1 MNGSLHPRAPSRRRS
16 HILYPHPMLPARR
29 ALAWF
34 ALIFGAWTAFG
45 LLNAAQY
52 QLMLSLRGET
62 RPVWMV
68 LGPSLVG
75 SWIWAC
81 YTPGLVIL
89 SRRLRHVRE
98 RQRSRLRGWTRFVA
112 LHLVILGVGAV
123 LDALVWAWVRPLI
136 DGIALPFG
144 RVFASTL
151 MVNVGSYLVV
161 VTLAEAAD
169 YAARW
174 RERERA
180 AAALAR
186 TAETLRHQLDE
197 ARLRALEAQLRPH
210 FLYNTLNLVAELV
223 HEEPQAADEMLTH
236 LGALLRR
243 SYRENSHLVRLEA
256 EIGFVR
262 AYAEILA
269 RRYRDR
275 ATLTISI
282 PAEVAGCL
290 VPAFLLQPLVE
301 NAFRHGVERYESAS
315 LVEIVARRDGDLL
328 QIRVRDRMSGSPL
341 HLSPFST
348 APVDGPPSEDGVGL
362 RNTRERLAVLYGAR
376 AGVSLVRTDLETV
389 VSVWLPFHVE
399 WAVGRPPGVSTMPD
413 AVGV

>member
-1 MNGSLHPRAPSRRRS
+1 MPPVRR
-16 HILYPHPMLPARR
+16 MLG
-29 ALAWF
+29 WF

-45 LLNAAQY
+45 LLSAAQN
-52 QLMLSLRGET
+52 QLLLTLRGEA
-62 RPVWMV
+62 RPLWSVV
-68 LGPSLVG
+68 GPSLVG
-75 SWIWAC
+75 AWIWAC
-81 YTPGLVIL
+81 YTPGLIVL
-89 SRRLRHVRE
+89 ARYLRGLRE
-98 RQRSRLRGWTRFVA
+98 RQASRSRGWLMFLA
-112 LHLVILGVGAV
+112 LHLAILSVGAA
-123 LDALVWAWVRPLI
+123 LDALVWASVRPLI
-136 DGIALPFG
+136 DGVVMPLS
-144 RVFASTL
+144 RVFAGTL

-186 TAETLRHQLDE
+186 TTETLRHQLDE

-243 SYRENSHLVRLEA
+243 SYRGSTHLVPLEE
-256 EIGFVR
+256 EIRFVR

-275 ATLTISI
+275 ATLTISV
-282 PAEVAGCL
+282 PTELQACP

-301 NAFRHGVERYESAS
+301 NAFRHGVERYECAS
-315 LVEIVARRDGDLL
+315 LVEVSARRQGESL
-328 QIRVRDRMSGSPL
+328 QIRVRDRVSGVPPTAHEVSQMSETG
-341 HLSPFST
+341 
-348 APVDGPPSEDGVGL
+348 EEGVGL
-362 RNTRERLAVLYGAR
+362 RNTRERLAVLYGA
-376 AGVSLVRTDLETV
+376 AGGVSLVQTQYEAV
-389 VSVWLPFHVE
+389 ASVWLPF
-399 WAVGRPPGVSTMPD
+399 RSD
-413 AVGV
+413 AVRMQDGIDVSDVVGV

>member
-1 MNGSLHPRAPSRRRS
+1 MSSTRRV
-16 HILYPHPMLPARR
+16 LGWL
-29 ALAWF
+29 

-45 LLNAAQY
+45 LLSAAQY
-52 QLMLSLRGET
+52 QLTLSLRGET
-62 RPVWMV
+62 RPLWAVI
-68 LGPSLVG
+68 GPSLVG
-75 SWIWAC
+75 AWIWAC
-81 YTPGLVIL
+81 YTPGLVAL
-89 SRRLRHVRE
+89 SRVLRRVRE
-98 RQRSRLRGWTRFVA
+98 SQPSRVRGWLLFLT
-112 LHLVILGVGAV
+112 LHLLVLSVGAV
-123 LDALVWAWVRPLI
+123 LDTLVWASVRPWI
-136 DGIALPFG
+136 DGIVVPLG

-151 MVNVGSYLVV
+151 MVNVGSYLTV

-197 ARLRALEAQLRPH
+197 ARLRTLEAQLRPH

-243 SYRENSHLVRLEA
+243 SYRESPHLVPLA
-256 EIGFVR
+256 DEIHFVR

-275 ATLTISI
+275 ATLTIAV
-282 PAEVAGCL
+282 PAELQQCP

-301 NAFRHGVERYESAS
+301 NAFRHGVERYERGS
-315 LVEIVARRDGDLL
+315 LIEISARRQSEAL
-328 QIRVRDRMSGSPL
+328 QIRVRDRVSDMPRSWSLVSDFPTTLALRELPGR
-341 HLSPFST
+341 
-348 APVDGPPSEDGVGL
+348 EDEGIGL
-362 RNTRERLAVLYGAR
+362 RNTRERLAVLYGAA
-376 AGVSLVRTDLETV
+376 AGVSLVQTQNETV
-389 VSVWLPFHVE
+389 ASVWMPFRPESRGVAPSQSVTAGSE
-399 WAVGRPPGVSTMPD
+399 VVG
-413 AVGV
+413 A

>member
-1 MNGSLHPRAPSRRRS
+1 MP
-16 HILYPHPMLPARR
+16 PARR
-29 ALAWF
+29 TLAWL

-45 LLNAAQY
+45 LLSGAQY
-52 QLMLSLRGET
+52 QLTLSLRGES
-62 RPVWMV
+62 RPLWPVF
-68 LGPSLVG
+68 GPSLVG
-75 SWIWAC
+75 AWIWAC
-81 YTPGLVIL
+81 YTPGLIWL
-89 SRRLRHVRE
+89 SRRLREVRE
-98 RQRSRLRGWTRFVA
+98 RHTARVRGWTLFFA
-112 LHLVILGVGAV
+112 LHVAILAVGAV
-123 LDALVWAWVRPLI
+123 VDAFIWAHVRPLI
-136 DGIALPFG
+136 DGVAPSFS
-144 RVFASTL
+144 RAFAGTL
-151 MVNVGSYLVV
+151 VVNVGSYLTV

-186 TAETLRHQLDE
+186 TAETLRHQLDD

-223 HEEPQAADEMLTH
+223 HQEPEAADEMLTH

-243 SYRENSHLVRLEA
+243 SYRESAHLVVLED

-275 ATLTISI
+275 ATLTISV
-282 PAEVAGCL
+282 PTELQQCL

-301 NAFRHGVERYESAS
+301 NAFRHGVERYERAS
-315 LVEIVARRDGDLL
+315 LVEVSARRQGESL
-328 QIRVRDRMSGSPL
+328 QLRVRDRVGGPRDVPL
-341 HLSPFST
+341 VS
-348 APVDGPPSEDGVGL
+348 APSKTSEGADEGIGL
-362 RNTRERLAVLYGAR
+362 RNTRERLAVLYGAT
-376 AGVSLVRTDLETV
+376 AGVSLVQTQYETV
-389 VSVWLPFHVE
+389 VSVWLPVRLE
-399 WAVGRPPGVSTMPD
+399 SDGAARSAAPSE

>member
-1 MNGSLHPRAPSRRRS
+1 MPS
-16 HILYPHPMLPARR
+16 ARR
-29 ALAWF
+29 MLGWF

-45 LLNAAQY
+45 LLSAAQY
-52 QLMLSLRGET
+52 QLVLTLRGET
-62 RPVWMV
+62 RPLWSVA
-68 LGPSLVG
+68 GPSLVG
-75 SWIWAC
+75 AWIWAL
-81 YTPGLVIL
+81 YTPGLVWL
-89 SRRLRHVRE
+89 ARHLRRVRE
-98 RQRSRLRGWTRFVA
+98 RDTSRIRGWVTFVA
-112 LHLVILGVGAV
+112 LHLVVLGVGAA
-123 LDALVWAWVRPLI
+123 LDSLVWASVRPLI
-136 DGIALPFG
+136 DGVVMPLS

-186 TAETLRHQLDE
+186 TTETLRHQLDD

-223 HEEPQAADEMLTH
+223 HQEPQAADDMLTH
-236 LGALLRR
+236 LGSLLRR
-243 SYRENSHLVRLEA
+243 SYRASPHLVALA
-256 EIGFVR
+256 EEIRFVR

-275 ATLTISI
+275 ATLIISV
-282 PAEVAGCL
+282 PSELEACP

-301 NAFRHGVERYESAS
+301 NAFRHGVERYECASVVEVSACRNDGS
-315 LVEIVARRDGDLL
+315 LQIKVCDRVAAPFTQAARRISATGEEG
-328 QIRVRDRMSGSPL
+328 I
-341 HLSPFST
+341 
-348 APVDGPPSEDGVGL
+348 GL
-362 RNTRERLAVLYGAR
+362 RNTRERLALLYGA
-376 AGVSLVRTDLETV
+376 AGGVTLVQTQTEAV
-389 VSVWLPFHVE
+389 ASVWLPFQS
-399 WAVGRPPGVSTMPD
+399 GVSEARDGAEISD

>member
-1 MNGSLHPRAPSRRRS
+1 MPS
-16 HILYPHPMLPARR
+16 ARR
-29 ALAWF
+29 ALPWL

-52 QLMLSLRGET
+52 QLVLSLRGET
-62 RPVWMV
+62 RPLWPV

-81 YTPGLVIL
+81 YTPGLIVL
-89 SRRLRHVRE
+89 SRRLRRVRE
-98 RQRSRLRGWTRFVA
+98 RQPSRLRGWTLFLA
-112 LHLVILGVGAV
+112 LHLIVLSVGAV
-123 LDALVWAWVRPLI
+123 LDTIVWASVRPWI
-136 DGIALPFG
+136 DGVVLSFS
-144 RVFASTL
+144 RVFAGTL
-151 MVNVGSYLVV
+151 MINVGSYLTV

-236 LGALLRR
+236 LGSLLRR
-243 SYRENSHLVRLEA
+243 SYRESSHLVPLEE

-275 ATLTISI
+275 ATLTISV
-282 PAEVAGCL
+282 PAELQCSP
-290 VPAFLLQPLVE
+290 VPSFLLQPLVE
-301 NAFRHGVERYESAS
+301 NAFRHGVERYEQAG
-315 LVEIVARRDGDLL
+315 LVEVTARRQGESL
-328 QIRVRDRMSGSPL
+328 QIRVRDRASRSSRGRASVTTPNDV
-341 HLSPFST
+341 HHT
-348 APVDGPPSEDGVGL
+348 NDDGVGL
-362 RNTRERLAVLYGAR
+362 RTTRERLAVLYGAK
-376 AGVSLVRTDLETV
+376 AGVSLVRTEYETV
-389 VSVWLPFHVE
+389 VSVWLPFQSETAGGALVDVGASE
-399 WAVGRPPGVSTMPD
+399 AVGI
-413 AVGV
+413 